1 MAYEAPYVSTLER
14 LWAVY
19 WDAIPGAFLISAL
32 IALAMIFERQPAR
45 RRILARGGL
54 CALLAVIPIVAL
66 VPLPR
71 YNVFHL
77 VGELLPIAW
86 CRRIPGAVSLDSSTF
101 HTNFPFDQHPSIFS
115 FYRIAEIVVAIGCG
129 ISVSLVLLGIPVSA
143 WLLRRS
149 TRPSAETISIYEKI
163 PFPNRVR
170 RPDLLVCP
178 HVNRPLLIGPCENAI
193 LIPPRLDD
201 PAASEQLELSLLH
214 ESAHAEDGDPSFR
227 FIAGLS
233 RAIWFFSPFVWW
245 IHGRLMLDQEFLAD
259 RKASNRYGTGRRYA
273 ERLVD
278 LAVEMPTAE
287 STDLAD
293 RDRREPAAEPNANAD
308 HSAGSSLYQRLL
320 FLLRCPFAIEA
331 RPPLAWTI
339 VVVSLLAIGTLAS
352 ASLSL
357 NPDFAQARTA
367 RPYPRR
373 FIHIHT
379 LTLSRPDP
387 AQGLCRDSC
396 EIPVQLPA
404 GSFVLNMRI
413 WGTWNDL
420 HEMKIAGVALRETP
434 EIVADSSM
442 SKPKW
447 HNVSLIKRHDRIVL
461 RFDGVLMG
469 RSRSQENQTLQWITL
484 NHAPRPSV
492 RIQDLTLRW

>member
-1 MAYEAPYVSTLER
+1 MAYEAPYLSTLER

-77 VGELLPIAW
+77 LGELLPIAW
-86 CRRIPGAVSLDSSTF
+86 RPHLSGGIPLGATF
-101 HTNFPFDQHPSIFS
+101 PVDPHPSPFS
-115 FYRIAEIVVAIGCG
+115 VYRIAELIVAIGCG
-129 ISVSLVLLGIPVSA
+129 ISVSLVVLGFPVSA

-149 TRPSAETISIYEKI
+149 TAPGERTTSIYEKI
-163 PFPNRVR
+163 PFPDRVR
-170 RPDLLVCP
+170 RPDLRVCP
-178 HVNRPLLIGPCENAI
+178 YVNRPVLIGPCANAI

-201 PAASEQLELSLLH
+201 PAAADQLELSLLH

-227 FIAGLS
+227 FIAGIS

-259 RKASNRYGTGRRYA
+259 RKASNRYGTGKRYA
-273 ERLVD
+273 EGLVD
-278 LAVEMPTAE
+278 LAVELPAPE
-287 STDLAD
+287 SRDHAD
-293 RDRREPAAEPNANAD
+293 RDRGESTVDRNAD
-308 HSAGSSLYQRLL
+308 ADCSVGSSLYQRLL

-339 VVVSLLAIGTLAS
+339 AVVSLLAIGTLAS

-357 NPDFAQARTA
+357 NPDFARTGSFHP
-367 RPYPRR
+367 RPRR

-396 EIPVQLPA
+396 EIPVLLPS
-404 GSFVLNMRI
+404 GSFSLNMNI
-413 WGTWNDL
+413 WGTWSDL
-420 HEMKIAGVALRETP
+420 HEMKIAGIPLREAP
-434 EIVADSSM
+434 AIVADASP
-442 SKPKW
+442 SKPRW
-447 HNVSLIKRHDRIVL
+447 HHIGVTKRHDRIVL

-469 RSRSQENQTLQWITL
+469 RSRSQGNQSLQWITL